1 MFVFLYNTFG
11 CILRL
16 IILQVFILQVLSTKC
31 DTLTS
36 ISFVGSERYCSCDLV
51 HLQVFKFQFFTRKF
65 FKFKFSQM
73 PVVTRSMAKRRVT
86 ESNTSF

>member
-16 IILQVFILQVLSTKC
+16 ITLQVFILQVLSTKC
-31 DTLTS
+31 DTSTS

-65 FKFKFSQM
+65 SQM
-73 PVVTRSMAKRRVT
+73 PVVTRSMAKRHVT
-86 ESNTSF
+86 ESNGP